1 MTEDRQLV
9 TRADLRRNLLLNAAT
24 KPLNVA
30 VTAVVAV
37 AGVLLGT
44 VWLIAV
50 AVIVYLA
57 LGVLTFFDQDEAER
71 VGQRSYGLARAD
83 APKRVDPGKLAPPI
97 AAQVEA
103 ARACEA
109 RIQETIARGDL
120 PFSEVDGEVDELVR
134 AIELIAQR
142 AQRVYEYLTTQDIGS
157 LDFRLAQL
165 KSDAPQENQAIIS
178 ALSEQR
184 NALVKLQD
192 QLNRFYSQNE
202 QLVAS
207 LGTINSRLVNMS
219 VAGDET
225 DERALVDHVRDLHTQ
240 VDAMSDGLREAYGRT
255 DAPALPG

>member
-1 MTEDRQLV
+1 MTERRDLV
-9 TRADLRRNLLLNAAT
+9 TRADLRRDLLVNAAT
-24 KPLNVA
+24 KPLNVG

-50 AVIVYLA
+50 AVIVYVA

-71 VGQRSYGLARAD
+71 VGQRAYGRARGD
-83 APKRVDPGKLAPPI
+83 EPKRVDPGKLAPPI
-97 AAQVEA
+97 AAQVQA

-120 PFSEVDGEVDELVR
+120 PFSEVDGEVDALVR
-134 AIELIAQR
+134 AIEAIAQR
-142 AQRVYEYLTTQDIGS
+142 AQRVYEYLTTQDTAS
-157 LDFRLAQL
+157 LDYRLAQL
-165 KSDAPQENQAIIS
+165 KSGAPQDNQAIIA

-192 QLNRFYSQNE
+192 QLNRFYAQNE

-207 LGTINSRLVNMS
+207 LGTINSELVNMS
-219 VAGDET
+219 VAGDES
-225 DERALVDHVRDLHTQ
+225 DQRELVDHVRDLHTQ
-240 VDAMSDGLREAYGRT
+240 VDAMSEGLREAYGKT